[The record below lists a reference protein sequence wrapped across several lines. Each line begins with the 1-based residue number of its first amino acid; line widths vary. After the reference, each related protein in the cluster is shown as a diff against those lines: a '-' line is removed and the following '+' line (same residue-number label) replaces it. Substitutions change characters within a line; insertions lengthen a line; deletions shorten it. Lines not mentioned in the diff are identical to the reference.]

1 VLRQDSIV
9 RQGSRPEGRAQGFW
23 RGRGA
28 HLRARGRSKQRPY
41 TGRPTA
47 AGLAAC
53 AAVLLGLVA
62 CAPAA
67 PLASAPTGA
76 APSQGAPSGAA
87 PSQAAPAAKGT
98 LRLAISGKESNT
110 YSVIYI
116 AEQAG
121 YYREQ
126 GLDLEIKEANPGVAT
141 QALVGGQFDVAHAAS
156 PGIAAAI
163 KGGPVKLVYALA
175 EPSPYWIIAR
185 KDLKTWADLKGKT
198 IGAYSTTGTQVLDI
212 SRVLGMNGVS
222 AQADGVKYV
231 APGGVGDDQ
240 MLGSLRAGSI
250 DAAAF
255 AGTGAVVA
263 LDEGFTLLGDMHGIK
278 TYDFTFWANNQA
290 LSGKPDLIRA
300 FVTGM
305 LKGTKIYKNDAA
317 RAIEYTT
324 AQFGGNRHWAERMRE
339 LSAPWYSDDGL
350 PSEAGWREAIR
361 YKEEGAG
368 EASTVAPDQMLAL
381 DFTRQ
386 ANDELTRSGWKP

>member
-1 VLRQDSIV
+1 V
-9 RQGSRPEGRAQGFW
+9 
-23 RGRGA
+23 
-28 HLRARGRSKQRPY
+28 
-41 TGRPTA
+41 
-47 AGLAAC
+47 AC
-53 AAVLLGLVA
+53 AAALWVLVA

-67 PLASAPTGA
+67 RPASAPTGA
-76 APSQGAPSGAA
+76 APSAAA
-87 PSQAAPAAKGT
+87 PAATASGQAAPAAKGT

-126 GLDLEIKEANPGVAT
+126 GLDLEIKEANPAVAT

-156 PGIAAAI
+156 PGIAAAL
-163 KGGPVKLVYALA
+163 KGGPVKMVYTLA

-185 KDLKTWADLKGKT
+185 KDLKTWTDLKGKT

-212 SRVLGMNGVS
+212 SRVLAMHGVN

-240 MLGSLRAGSI
+240 MVGALRAGSI

-278 TYDFTFWANNQA
+278 TYDFTFWANNPA
-290 LSGKPDLIRA
+290 ISGKPELIRA
-300 FVTGM
+300 FVGGM
-305 LKGTKIYKNDAA
+305 LRGTKIYKNDPAKA
-317 RAIEYTT
+317 VEYTT

-339 LSAPWYSDDGL
+339 LSAPWYTDDGL

-361 YKEEGAG
+361 YKEEGSG
-368 EASTVAPDQMLAL
+368 EASTLPPEQMLAL
-381 DFTRQ
+381 DFVRQ
-386 ANDELTRSGWKP
+386 ANEELTRSGWKP